1 MRRENEK
8 LVDQLR
14 HRTSLLNNKY
24 QDLERNT
31 LSKVE
36 LTVKRIKKIVG
47 YLSNLSVVMQLF
59 GRKCVKESE
68 FAPQGVRYR

>member
-1 MRRENEK
+1 
-8 LVDQLR
+8 
-14 HRTSLLNNKY
+14 LLNNKY

-47 YLSNLSVVMQLF
+47 YLSNLSGKELF
-59 GRKCVKESE
+59 KIRKYISGYAALWSKMCKRV
-68 FAPQGVRYR
+68 